1 MSGKPALSDVKVL
14 DLMWVIAGP
23 STTRIMADYG
33 ATIVRV
39 ESQTRIE
46 TARTIGPFR
55 DGVSGTNTSGAFD
68 NYNAGKLG
76 ITLDLSN
83 PNARAVVRDL
93 VRWADIVT
101 ESFSPRAMRSWDLD
115 YESLRKINPTIIMLS
130 TCLFGQSGP
139 LSAMAGYGTMGSAIS
154 GFVNIA
160 GWPDRAPVGPFGA
173 YTDYLAPRFSLVAIL
188 AALDHRNRTGEG
200 VYIDQAQAES
210 AMHFMSTAL
219 LDYDVNGNDAYRLG
233 NRDQHMAPHGVFPT
247 NSKDMWIAI
256 AARNNEDWNRLSE
269 TIGQAELASD
279 DRFKTL
285 EKRKE
290 HEDALEEIVTD
301 WTSRQ
306 DALEIECIL
315 QTINVPAHVVQN
327 ASEIYED
334 PQLQHRNHFVEL
346 TDAENRET
354 VVEGNRTILSR
365 TPASIERSAPPFG
378 RDNEY
383 VLKNILGYSDEKLM
397 ELAISGALE

>member
-1 MSGKPALSDVKVL
+1 MSEKPALFDVKVL

-23 STTRIMADYG
+23 SATRVMADYG

-76 ITLDLSN
+76 ITLDLSI

-173 YTDYLAPRFSLVAIL
+173 YTDYLAPRFSLAAIL

-219 LDYDVNGNDAYRLG
+219 LDYEVNGNDTQRFG

-247 NSKDMWIAI
+247 NSNDMWIAI
-256 AARNNEDWNRLSE
+256 AARNDEDWNRLSE
-269 TIGQAELASD
+269 TIGRDELALD

-290 HEDALEEIVTD
+290 HEDILEELVTN

-306 DALEIECIL
+306 DALEKIRTKLLNTE
-315 QTINVPAHVVQN
+315 
-327 ASEIYED
+327 
-334 PQLQHRNHFVEL
+334 EL
-346 TDAENRET
+346 IT
-354 VVEGNRTILSR
+354 
-365 TPASIERSAPPFG
+365 
-378 RDNEY
+378 
-383 VLKNILGYSDEKLM
+383 EKQK
-397 ELAISGALE
+397 EFES